1 MMGMRLVCILAGTIV
16 FVSCGGGAQDDL
28 EQFIAETKSRPSGKI
43 EAIPTYPPYESFIY
57 SATSMRSPFDRPID
71 IQARVIAARN
81 SNVRP
86 NLTRTPEHLE
96 SFDLTSLSM
105 VGTITWGPS
114 LYAMIQDHTGQVHNV
129 LPGNYLGKNH
139 GKILSIDNTKLEL
152 MEIVS
157 DGLDGWVER
166 PRVLA
171 LVEKD

>member
-1 MMGMRLVCILAGTIV
+1 MLNRVLVVTFLSLGLVAC
-16 FVSCGGGAQDDL
+16 SGGAQDDL
-28 EQFIAETKSRPSGKI
+28 EQFISQTKSRPAGKI
-43 EAIPTYPPYESFIY
+43 EAIPSYPPYESFVY
-57 SATSMRSPFDRPID
+57 SAASMRSPFDRPID
-71 IQARVIAARN
+71 IQARVIALKN

-86 NLTRTPEHLE
+86 NLTRTKEHLE

-105 VGTITWGPS
+105 VGTITWGPN
-114 LYAMIQDHTGQVHNV
+114 LYAMIEDRTGQVHNV
-129 LPGNYLGKNH
+129 LPGNFLGKNH
-139 GKILSIDNTKLEL
+139 GKILSIDNTKIEL